1 MQIKES
7 DAIESDWGVTL
18 VTENSR
24 QCTVSCVQYGSLT
37 QGRWWNHLR
46 WRSLRGKQVWDKK
59 KTKHLFC
66 WKLRGP
72 LDTHVESLSGNGHAS
87 VSFWEEVRA
96 RDTNLKTLL
105 SLRVVPE
112 VLEQWTPAMKNTY
125 SKDDFKIT
133 LSITILFFKN
143 WKEHPSQ
150 RLNMF

>member
-1 MQIKES
+1 MYSLQETHRQHTINKNKKNKINVMQIKES

-66 WKLRGP
+66 
-72 LDTHVESLSGNGHAS
+72 
-87 VSFWEEVRA
+87 
-96 RDTNLKTLL
+96 
-105 SLRVVPE
+105 
-112 VLEQWTPAMKNTY
+112 
-125 SKDDFKIT
+125 
-133 LSITILFFKN
+133 
-143 WKEHPSQ
+143 
-150 RLNMF
+150 